1 MNKFEQLVEQ
11 KTKEYGV
18 SELLEDMG
26 GSNGGAMN
34 ATGGQSMDGEMPMAN
49 PSMDA
54 QPAPDAGGE
63 TQEPVYDKP
72 YQDLAALL
80 YEALRMNFDDLEQ
93 SQQRKILALHPEDIK
108 SDQQGV
114 SIFKSFESIL
124 NDQEGPEPEDQ
135 IEGSTD
141 GFGPAAG

>member
-1 MNKFEQLVEQ
+1 MNKFEQLVES

-18 SELLEDMG
+18 SELVENMG
-26 GSNGGAMN
+26 ASNGGAMN
-34 ATGGQSMDGEMPMAN
+34 ANTGQSMDSEMPMAD
-49 PSMDA
+49 PTMDA
-54 QPAPDAGGE
+54 QPAPEAGAE

-72 YQDLAALL
+72 YQDLAGLL

-114 SIFKSFESIL
+114 SIFKAFESVL

-135 IEGSTD
+135 VEGSAD

>member
-1 MNKFEQLVEQ
+1 MNKFQQLVEQ
-11 KTKEYGV
+11 KSKEYNIV
-18 SELLEDMG
+18 LEDLG

-34 ATGGQSMDGEMPMAN
+34 AGTGQSMDSEMPMAN

-54 QPAPDAGGE
+54 QPAPDSGAE

-72 YQDLAALL
+72 FQDLASLL

-108 SDQQGV
+108 SDDQGV
-114 SIFKSFESIL
+114 SIFKAFESVL
-124 NDQEGPEPEDQ
+124 NEQKGPEPESQ
-135 IEGSTD
+135 IEGDSD